1 VLDTQPDATP
11 SGILTVADLQE
22 RSRNH
27 AHESQILLSGVMKSV
42 TVGNAAYTLVMLA
55 GSSVSP
61 LLWIPFW
68 IDTFATIIVSFTQQ
82 ITGSLLSTFVP
93 DWHETTIVFSE
104 ALWEFMMM
112 STLMPRGSRLPML
125 SSWYVVAGLHAVFGV
140 LAMQNLRSKLASGRY
155 SPALGGLVESF
166 RAGLRRNMPFAGAGA
181 AIVFSAGIAT
191 RYLVPRFPALERWQV
206 IVPLAILANVIIVI
220 RAMDRDRSRILTF
233 FRTHSGQ

>member
-1 VLDTQPDATP
+1 MLDTQPDATP

-93 DWHETTIVFSE
+93 DWRETTIVFSE

-112 STLMPRGSRLPML
+112 STLMPRGSSLPML

-155 SPALGGLVESF
+155 SPALGGLSNPSVLDSGATCLSLVQE
-166 RAGLRRNMPFAGAGA
+166 RRS
-181 AIVFSAGIAT
+181 FSARESRPAT
-191 RYLVPRFPALERWQV
+191 WFHACP
-206 IVPLAILANVIIVI
+206 
-220 RAMDRDRSRILTF
+220 
-233 FRTHSGQ
+233 HSSDGR

>member
-68 IDTFATIIVSFTQQ
+68 IDTFATIIVSFTQ
-82 ITGSLLSTFVP
+82 TNHRLS
-93 DWHETTIVFSE
+93 
-104 ALWEFMMM
+104 
-112 STLMPRGSRLPML
+112 
-125 SSWYVVAGLHAVFGV
+125 AVHIC
-140 LAMQNLRSKLASGRY
+140 S
-155 SPALGGLVESF
+155 
-166 RAGLRRNMPFAGAGA
+166 
-181 AIVFSAGIAT
+181 
-191 RYLVPRFPALERWQV
+191 
-206 IVPLAILANVIIVI
+206 
-220 RAMDRDRSRILTF
+220 
-233 FRTHSGQ
+233 

>member
-1 VLDTQPDATP
+1 
-11 SGILTVADLQE
+11 
-22 RSRNH
+22 
-27 AHESQILLSGVMKSV
+27 MKSV

-93 DWHETTIVFSE
+93 DWRETTIVFSE

-140 LAMQNLRSKLASGRY
+140 LAMQNLRSKLASGCY
-155 SPALGGLVESF
+155 SAALGGLVESF

>member
-1 VLDTQPDATP
+1 
-11 SGILTVADLQE
+11 
-22 RSRNH
+22 
-27 AHESQILLSGVMKSV
+27 MKSV

-93 DWHETTIVFSE
+93 DWRETTIVFSE

-112 STLMPRGSRLPML
+112 STLMPRGSRLPMV

-155 SPALGGLVESF
+155 SPALGGLSNPSVLDS
-166 RAGLRRNMPFAGAGA
+166 GATCL
-181 AIVFSAGIAT
+181 S
-191 RYLVPRFPALERWQV
+191 L
-206 IVPLAILANVIIVI
+206 
-220 RAMDRDRSRILTF
+220 
-233 FRTHSGQ
+233 